1 MSAPDKDRRQVLGKI
16 AHVAGEGNVSL
27 GVQRGGDAR
36 PASDDGFPGLSQTGV
51 RPGIKTFA

>member
-1 MSAPDKDRRQVLGKI
+1 MLGKI

-51 RPGIKTFA
+51 RPGIKAFA